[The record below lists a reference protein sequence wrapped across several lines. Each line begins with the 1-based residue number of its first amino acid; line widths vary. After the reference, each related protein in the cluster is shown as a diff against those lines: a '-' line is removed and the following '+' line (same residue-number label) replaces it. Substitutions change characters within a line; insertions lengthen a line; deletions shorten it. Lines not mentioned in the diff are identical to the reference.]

1 MIKHLILW
9 RGWIRWTKKSI
20 PTGSLSISILGWS
33 QILVDVHRIIFNL
46 WCSVRYWL
54 PSDPGQQ
61 SLGWWLI
68 PPPWPLLIIFMGTLE
83 RSERGFSWIFQT
95 TEFLCFFLPWIFRAI
110 LLRAGH
116 VWGHV
121 LWHFGSVCGPFTAL
135 VLGAVGELWLC
146 GCYLSFCVGMVVHP
160 FSYGCIY
167 TYM

>member
-1 MIKHLILW
+1 VSHGEFQ
-9 RGWIRWTKKSI
+9 R
-20 PTGSLSISILGWS
+20 
-33 QILVDVHRIIFNL
+33 F
-46 WCSVRYWL
+46 L